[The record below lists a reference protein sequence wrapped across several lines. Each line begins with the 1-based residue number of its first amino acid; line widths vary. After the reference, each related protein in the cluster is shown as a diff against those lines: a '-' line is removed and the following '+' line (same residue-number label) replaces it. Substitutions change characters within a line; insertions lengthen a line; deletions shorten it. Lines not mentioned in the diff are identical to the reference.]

1 MKTLFTAFAF
11 SVLLLSGCNSFNTV
25 MDKVT
30 PCGYCNYENRSY
42 GPDYITAY
50 YTNTSPNKYLEV
62 TFKNGEENIFKKI
75 KPGETIEICAYC
87 NKQPPVVVREREI
100 TNE

>member
-1 MKTLFTAFAF
+1 MWNNPEEESEEMEDSQLDIKKVQLGDKIFGAHN
-11 SVLLLSGCNSFNTV
+11 NSTQ
-25 MDKVT
+25 
-30 PCGYCNYENRSY
+30 
-42 GPDYITAY
+42 
-50 YTNTSPNKYLEV
+50 TSPDKYLEV

-87 NKQPPVVVREREI
+87 NKQPPVIVREREI